1 MTTMTLRQGLSRF
14 LLPSVC
20 LVVII
25 LSCAG
30 AFVGLDASS
39 FWVDELFSAYFSDPA
54 QPDLAAV
61 FGRAVEDVNP
71 PAYYLLLWAVLHHT
85 GLDIV
90 TGSRGLSAALGCLA
104 IVALVLAPGRGV
116 GLAPRLF
123 AGAFAATSTIWFQ
136 NVQEART
143 YALIFLL
150 AAGMTAAALRC
161 LDGLRAGRAP
171 VLPLAA
177 LAVLSLAAS
186 LSHYYAIL
194 LSGALFTM
202 LLPWCRSWRALGGVV
217 IAGLLV
223 LVPFVA
229 FLAWHQTRIVA
240 DVNDTWFSASAEFL
254 SRHFHE
260 GLKQLLGTT
269 RSIFLLLVLGALALW
284 ALVAR
289 GPRDCLAALGRDGAG
304 VALAVLAGSFVLACL
319 YALAVTFAVT
329 PMLSLRFFNVLA
341 PVAWIALAY
350 AAHVVIVLMDGP
362 VRAPLSAIFLSLTVA
377 LAGTMALDRGRDMKE
392 PWRHGARTVAE
403 IAECRGATLPV
414 VWWPQAYITENDPER
429 FHGFYMPP
437 DPERRW
443 LTLDQDALPAE
454 IGRDEMA
461 ALVRESAAGRRACPL
476 LLWAVHMPVNDPDAV
491 ARALAA
497 HLDPGSGDRVTVT
510 EFSAEHGW
518 QRGYLFRLERAGGGG
533 A

>member
-1 MTTMTLRQGLSRF
+1 MTNMTLRQGLSRI

-39 FWVDELFSAYFSDPA
+39 FWLDELYSAYFSDPA

-61 FGRAVEDVNP
+61 LDRAVEDVNP

-90 TGSRGLSAALGCLA
+90 TGSRGLSAVLGGLA

-143 YALIFLL
+143 YALVFLL
-150 AAGMTAAALRC
+150 VAGMVAAALRC
-161 LDGLRAGRAP
+161 IDGLRAGRAP

-202 LLPWCRSWRALGGVV
+202 LLPWCRSRRALAGVV

-229 FLAWHQTRIVA
+229 FLTWHQTRIVA
-240 DVNDTWFSASAEFL
+240 DVNDTWFSASADFL
-254 SRHFHE
+254 SRHLTE
-260 GLKQLLGTT
+260 GLKQFIGTT
-269 RSIFLLLVLGALALW
+269 RSIFLLLVLASLALW
-284 ALVAR
+284 ALLAR
-289 GPRDCLAALGRDGAG
+289 GPRDCLAVLMRKGAG
-304 VALAVLAGSFVLACL
+304 APLVVLTGSFLLAYL
-319 YALAVTFAVT
+319 YAVGITFAVT
-329 PMLSLRFFNVLA
+329 PMLSHRFFNVLA

-350 AAHVVIVLMDGP
+350 VAHVVLALMDGP
-362 VRAPLSAIFLSLTVA
+362 VRAPVTAIYLSLTVA
-377 LAGTMALDRGRDMKE
+377 LAGTMALDRGRDTKE
-392 PWRHGARTVAE
+392 PWRHAAQAVAALE
-403 IAECRGATLPV
+403 DCRGATLPV
-414 VWWPQAYITENDPER
+414 IWWEQPYTTDDDPER
-429 FHGFYMPP
+429 FYGFYMPP
-437 DPERRW
+437 DPDRSW
-443 LTLDQDALPAE
+443 LPLNRDALPAE
-454 IGRDEMA
+454 LGGAEMA
-461 ALVRESAAGRRACPL
+461 SLVRDTATGRRACPL
-476 LLWAVHMPVNDPDAV
+476 LLWAVHEPVDNPDAV
-491 ARALAA
+491 AAALAA
-497 HLDPGSGDRVTVT
+497 HLDAGSADRVTV
-510 EFSAEHGW
+510 SAFTAEEGW
-518 QRGYLFRLERAGGGG
+518 QRGYLFLLDRADGG